1 MCRKSSL
8 HSLRKRP
15 RTGAFCNISPE
26 SSRIALMNW
35 ISQMDA
41 STASRFRLSDSSDTR
56 RPHGA
61 RRSQSRETPMSARP
75 WSAGTPPWA
84 DGELFFTPAW
94 REHGQKSLVEVEKA
108 YFPSEMDA
116 HSERAKWAH
125 LPARGHARDESFVVR
140 KEERINPRVCVLQS
154 DSRSARSSRP
164 GLAANQTTSSSNDAF
179 LINSSQVRV
188 QAGKVTRSRARAR
201 LRRRRRRRAGDGGVG
216 LRGTSRPR
224 GGCDQGW
231 HRVGDRLPRAA
242 GGGCD

>member
-61 RRSQSRETPMSARP
+61 RRSQSRETPMSAR
-75 WSAGTPPWA
+75 ACVRGDA
-84 DGELFFTPAW
+84 VRRGDGELVFTRCHSRQMASSGA
-94 REHGQKSLVEVEKA
+94 EHV
-108 YFPSEMDA
+108 PSEMAGEMDA

-125 LPARGHARDESFVVR
+125 LPARARRVGVR
-140 KEERINPRVCVLQS
+140 KERKNQPARLFGRTQA
-154 DSRSARSSRP
+154 DSRSTRSSRP
-164 GLAANQTTSSSNDAF
+164 SLAANLTS
-179 LINSSQVRV
+179 
-188 QAGKVTRSRARAR
+188 
-201 LRRRRRRRAGDGGVG
+201 
-216 LRGTSRPR
+216 
-224 GGCDQGW
+224 
-231 HRVGDRLPRAA
+231 
-242 GGGCD
+242 

>member
-61 RRSQSRETPMSARP
+61 RRSQSRETPMSARACVRGD
-75 WSAGTPPWA
+75 AGPTGSWFSPCHSRQMA
-84 DGELFFTPAW
+84 SSGA
-94 REHGQKSLVEVEKA
+94 EHV
-108 YFPSEMDA
+108 PSEMDA

-125 LPARGHARDESFVVR
+125 LPARARRGAGFH
-140 KEERINPRVCVLQS
+140 PC
-154 DSRSARSSRP
+154 P
-164 GLAANQTTSSSNDAF
+164 GLACRVRSM
-179 LINSSQVRV
+179 SQVKWTHTVSAQSGPISRHAHAQRKKESTRPICLAALRQIPDRHAV
-188 QAGKVTRSRARAR
+188 AGPAWLQT
-201 LRRRRRRRAGDGGVG
+201 
-216 LRGTSRPR
+216 
-224 GGCDQGW
+224 
-231 HRVGDRLPRAA
+231 
-242 GGGCD
+242 